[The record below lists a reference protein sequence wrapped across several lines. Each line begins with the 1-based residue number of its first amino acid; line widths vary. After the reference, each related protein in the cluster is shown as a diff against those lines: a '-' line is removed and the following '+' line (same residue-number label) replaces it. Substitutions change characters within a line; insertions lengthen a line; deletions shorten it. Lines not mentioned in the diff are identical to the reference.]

1 MGLGGPL
8 LQGVS
13 APEIAAWDMM
23 ARAADVPLWM
33 LLGGRCRERVMVYD
47 TNCGLYGHT
56 KDDLVEKVK
65 ASVDHGFRGIKM
77 KIGAEDFGRDLERL
91 EALRQA
97 VGDEIMIAT
106 DVNNGWDL
114 QRALERAPYLADYD
128 VAWLEE
134 PLYPFDVDGH
144 AELAAAITTP
154 LIHGESLCEPL
165 MFRDMLDA
173 GAMDIVQ
180 PSEMKLG
187 GIGRWMEVAALAR
200 AAGKRVVPAGWSE
213 RQIDQ
218 HLAAATPHCWMV
230 ESITWLEHIFQEPVR
245 IEEGDIVISEA
256 PGASTAIKAEAL
268 ERYAIG

>member
-1 MGLGGPL
+1 
-8 LQGVS
+8 
-13 APEIAAWDMM
+13 
-23 ARAADVPLWM
+23 
-33 LLGGRCRERVMVYD
+33 
-47 TNCGLYGHT
+47 
-56 KDDLVEKVK
+56 VEKVK
-65 ASVDHGFRGIKM
+65 ASVDRGFRGIKM

-114 QRALERAPYLADYD
+114 QRGLQRAPYLADYD

-144 AELAAAITTP
+144 AELAAAISTP
-154 LIHGESLCEPL
+154 VMHGESLCEPL

-180 PSEMKLG
+180 PSDMKLG

-230 ESITWLEHIFQEPVR
+230 ESITWVEHIFQEPVR

-256 PGASTAIKAEAL
+256 PGASTAIKAKAL
-268 ERYAIG
+268 EQYAIG